1 MANNGKLESDFE
13 GYTLLSE
20 ESHSNIHSDATRE
33 KLGRGGFITNFTKG
47 GFAKF
52 QDDQD
57 PSLTEYERHCTDQL
71 NKGREGYYGWMGL
84 GGSIFQWNP
93 ELKISI
99 AYVPFELNIHDLHN
113 TRGKMLQQAV
123 TDCVKGNPP
132 TKIKSGTCEIF

>member
-1 MANNGKLESDFE
+1 MANNGKLESNSE
-13 GYTLLSE
+13 GMTLLSE
-20 ESHSNIHSDATRE
+20 ETLNNIHSDATRE
-33 KLGRGGFITNFTKG
+33 KLGRGGFISHFTKG

-57 PSLTEYERHCTDQL
+57 PSLTECERHCTDQI

-99 AYVPFELNIHDLHN
+99 AYVPFELNILDLYN
-113 TRGKMLQQAV
+113 TRGKMLQKAV
-123 TDCVKGNPP
+123 T
-132 TKIKSGTCEIF
+132 